1 MSSTANEVWGSAVSL
16 LTRSWTAALGSRGLR
31 SVCVRGGPFAFHF
44 LCVAVVEAGSHAGGF
59 KLCFQERRLAACRV
73 GGRAAPAFPTPGMQA
88 QRGDLS
94 PSRDCIL

>member
-59 KLCFQERRLAACRV
+59 KLCFQESRLAACRV
-73 GGRAAPAFPTPGMQA
+73 GGRAAPAETTPGMQA